1 MSMAMLEPR
10 AAVALGTSR
19 PGGEFKL
26 ATQKSHT
33 HDPLMS
39 DLIHKI
45 KKLKE
50 LEAGPA
56 KS

>member
-1 MSMAMLEPR
+1 MAMLEPR